1 MTRRFDL
8 FEIDDDITGAV
19 RVLILENAE
28 QFFALMSSTREGR
41 VELMKH
47 RKIALH
53 QLKYARN
60 ELQQKWAM
68 VMLWHIDR
76 AVPPRSRPRRR
87 RGKKAEA
94 IH

>member
-53 QLKYARN
+53 QLK
-60 ELQQKWAM
+60 WAM